1 MNYPGIN
8 QLQKFNAGQT
18 ASRFLQRALHS
29 RFRLSTQLYLGIGGA
44 VMLTVAACL
53 VGWFSFNRVGDAQDQ
68 VNDLTIPEMA
78 AAFEIAEYSSS
89 LVAAAPRLTAA
100 ENPEDLDRIYAAIA
114 SAHDLLELQLD
125 FLSETGA
132 EDETFQHIRSRSQ
145 LLIANMQAIRE
156 QKAVLFELAQERER
170 LKQDLAEIRT
180 LVDDTLV
187 PAIDDQ
193 LFYTITGYR
202 SLGEE
207 PHDFK
212 SHFSED
218 EVSRYRYLTEL
229 QADANIATELL
240 ANAFALSDP
249 SFVEPLRERFE
260 ATISRIER
268 NLAALEGSPVHDE
281 LAPVFAQLADFNLGV
296 QSEFNLLEQE
306 LRLIEGQR
314 ELLAT
319 NQNEAV
325 ALIAEVDGLVVA
337 ARNNAQE
344 ATAASSQ
351 AILEGR
357 TLLLSITAMSVGGA
371 FLIAWLLVGRVLLRR
386 IEMLSDWMRRMA
398 GGDLDARVEIG
409 GNDEVA
415 DMAAALEIFRQHA
428 LEIQR
433 LNLVEELAEEL
444 QDKNEE
450 LETVLDDLRRAQD
463 QVVMQQKLAA
473 LGELTAGVAHEIRNP
488 LNFVKN
494 FSESSQELLVEL
506 REVLD
511 ESGDDISDD
520 QQTLITDITDDLNAN
535 FDRILSH
542 GDRANRIVQDMLMMS
557 RGSGEFRATDI
568 NTLLEEHARLAYHS
582 ARATDPNFNLDL
594 QNDLD
599 PEAGE
604 IQAIPQDLGRV
615 FLNMVTNA
623 CYATNEKRQ
632 ALAAS
637 NDGNDG
643 NGAGAAETYFPSL
656 MVGTRRVEDHVVVTI
671 RDNGPGIPPDVLD
684 KMFNPFF
691 TTKPTDQG
699 TGLGL
704 AISSDIVREHGG
716 SIMVNTEPGEF
727 TEMIIEVPVVPTAP
741 PPEEAAE
748 PEELAI
754 ASGDPA
760 SA

>member
-433 LNLVEELAEEL
+433 LNLVEKLAEEL

-623 CYATNEKRQ
+623 CYATNEKRL

-637 NDGNDG
+637 NAGNDG